1 MFLLYFIYKFVLN
14 FEKFCDRMN
23 CDRMELLLF
32 YKKLFHFLLEFNKII
47 QNHNRNYLII
57 NLFEIIKLEI

>member
-1 MFLLYFIYKFVLN
+1 MFLLCFFYKFVWN

-23 CDRMELLLF
+23 CDQMELLLF

-57 NLFEIIKLEI
+57 NFFEIIKLEI